1 MKETQAA
8 IIETSK
14 YPVRF
19 FHHDFSHI
27 LKIILSID
35 FVEKKGYTTYFCSAI
50 IRNTVYSR
58 VSSTGFLKSD
68 LDVKLKTDEF

>member
-27 LKIILSID
+27 LKIILSTD
-35 FVEKKGYTTYFCSAI
+35 FVEKKVIVLTFAQLLLGI
-50 IRNTVYSR
+50 NTVNS
-58 VSSTGFLKSD
+58 
-68 LDVKLKTDEF
+68 LDRFNKIQHHANSK

>member
-27 LKIILSID
+27 LKIILSTD
-35 FVEKKGYTTYFCSAI
+35 FVEKKVILTFAQLLLEVSVFFAFRIGMKYFKTLGYW
-50 IRNTVYSR
+50 NV
-58 VSSTGFLKSD
+58 
-68 LDVKLKTDEF
+68 